1 MINFISVIILLIQM
15 RYFLIL
21 TIFTLLVPSAVF
33 SSAKT
38 DSLFKQ
44 LDYELSNKKNYDQNK
59 ETAIQKLK
67 TTYRSISPNNLNGKF
82 NVCAK
87 LYDQYKSY
95 QHDSAYTYA
104 TQLLNL
110 SHLLKDKS
118 KEDFSKI
125 KIGFILL
132 SSGMFKETF
141 NSLSGINIRLLDDS
155 AKIEYYSLMTRA
167 YYDVATYDND
177 THYTPDY
184 NNLANKYIDSA
195 IALCKPGSYD
205 KIYLTGFK
213 KFKNGNNQDA
223 AVDFNELLK
232 HHQLTMHQ
240 TAIVASTLSNIYANT
255 KNHEAQINLL
265 IQATICD
272 IKTSTKE
279 TVALFWLA
287 EILYKNGDIKNT
299 YIYLQQALADADF
312 YGARQRKI
320 QIGTLLPIV
329 ASENLVYIEKEK
341 TRFLIYLSSITALA
355 ILVIVVSILLFKQL
369 NKLRHKEKIIDDKNI
384 QLEKINEQLVEGT
397 KIKEDYIGYFFDV
410 ISGYIL
416 QLEKIKRTVDLKLSA
431 KKYDDIQI
439 IIDKINIK
447 KDRDKLFYTFDHVFI
462 KIFPNFITEFN
473 ALFKKEDQIWPEED
487 EVLTTDLRIFA
498 LMRIGISDTE
508 TIAKILEYSEKT
520 IYVYKMRIK
529 AKAISP
535 AAFDQHIMDIKAVN
549 VGPANR

>member
-1 MINFISVIILLIQM
+1 MRGFLILLIIS
-15 RYFLIL
+15 F
-21 TIFTLLVPSAVF
+21 PSVSF

-44 LDYELSNKKNYDQNK
+44 LDYELNNKKTYDQTK
-59 ETAIQKLK
+59 EAGIIKLK
-67 TTYRSISPNNLNGKF
+67 NLYKGVSPGNLNARF
-82 NVCAK
+82 NISAR
-87 LYDQYKSY
+87 LYDEYKSY

-104 TQLLNL
+104 TQMLNL
-110 SHLLKDKS
+110 GHLLKDKS
-118 KEDFSKI
+118 KEDYSKI

-141 NSLSGINIRLLDDS
+141 NSLSGINIRPLADS
-155 AKIEYYSLMTRA
+155 VKIEYYSLMTRA
-167 YYDVATYDND
+167 YYDLAAYDND
-177 THYTPDY
+177 IHYSPDY

-195 IALCKPGSYD
+195 IALSKPDSYD

-213 KFKNGNNQDA
+213 KVKNGNNQSA
-223 AVDFNELLK
+223 AADFKELLNHRK
-232 HHQLTMHQ
+232 LTMHQ
-240 TAIVASTLSNIYANT
+240 QAIVASTLSNIYANSSDR
-255 KNHEAQINLL
+255 EERINLL

-287 EILYKNGDIKNT
+287 EIIYKTGDIKNT
-299 YIYLQQALADADF
+299 YVYLQQALDDAEF

-329 ASENLVYIEKEK
+329 ASEKLVYIEKEK
-341 TRFLIYLSSITALA
+341 TRFLIFLSSVTVLTL
-355 ILVIVVSILLFKQL
+355 LVIVISILLFKQL
-369 NKLRHKEKIIDDKNI
+369 NKLKHKEKIIDDKNI

-431 KKYDDIQI
+431 RKYDDIQI

-535 AAFDQHIMDIKAVN
+535 ADFDHRVMAIKAVN
-549 VGPANR
+549 VGNS